1 VVPGEA
7 LVTYTLVE
15 QTGTTILTLTLLYE
29 SKEVRDGVL
38 KTPMDAGV
46 AIGFSR
52 LEGLLATAAASR

>member
-15 QTGTTILTLTLLYE
+15 QTGTTI
-29 SKEVRDGVL
+29 
-38 KTPMDAGV
+38 
-46 AIGFSR
+46 GFSR